1 MHQHRKS
8 ATPYDSDILGI
19 SLEKGGTSVLADAFL
34 VKGRLSPEE
43 INFFFAYGLLLQLC
57 DDLQDVKQ
65 DLKNDHNTI
74 YSLTAL
80 NWPIDNITNALFNLV
95 DYVTGLIDELEVD
108 NPSLFKNIIKRNCY
122 LLIYFAIS
130 KNSKFYTKS
139 FMKGIKTNLPY
150 NLLYMKRLSKKLS
163 RKYKKLK
170 PYYEGKSVE
179 DILLEAIM

>member
-1 MHQHRKS
+1 
-8 ATPYDSDILGI
+8 
-19 SLEKGGTSVLADAFL
+19 
-34 VKGRLSPEE
+34 
-43 INFFFAYGLLLQLC
+43 
-57 DDLQDVKQ
+57 
-65 DLKNDHNTI
+65 
-74 YSLTAL
+74 
-80 NWPIDNITNALFNLV
+80 LFNLV